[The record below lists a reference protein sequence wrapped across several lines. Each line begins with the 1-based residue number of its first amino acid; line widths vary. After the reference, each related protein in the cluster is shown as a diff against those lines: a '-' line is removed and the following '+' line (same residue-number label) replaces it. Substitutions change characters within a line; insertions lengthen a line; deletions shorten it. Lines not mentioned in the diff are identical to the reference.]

1 MNILADIGGTHMRIA
16 ASDAHDSF
24 EEPIIFDTPAEF
36 DAAVELFA
44 SAAHDIAK
52 GRIIT
57 GGVIGVAGLV
67 SANRQTLLKAPHLRD
82 WEGKEVAAAFGR
94 AIGAPVRLENDAA
107 LAAIGEAQ
115 HGAGKEALIIA
126 YVTVG
131 TGIGGARIVDGH
143 IDRAAFGFEIG
154 HQRLGSDSSAPEWET
169 FASGSGLE
177 KRYGKPS
184 RELTDPAI
192 WQECA
197 DHFAIGLYNTI
208 LHWSPDRV
216 VLGGSLFTEK
226 AIPLERVR
234 ETLRSAATALNDIPD
249 IRLATLGDRSGLYGA
264 LTLSAA

>member
-24 EEPIIFDTPAEF
+24 EEPVIFDTPAEF
-36 DAAVELFA
+36 AAAVELFA
-44 SAAHDIAK
+44 SATRDIAH

-67 SANRQTLLKAPHLRD
+67 SADHQTLLKAPHLQA
-82 WEGKEVAAAFGR
+82 WVGKDIAAAFGR
-94 AIGAPVRLENDAA
+94 AIGAPIRLENDAA
-107 LAAIGEAQ
+107 LAALGEAQ
-115 HGAGKEALIIA
+115 QGAGAGAGIVA
-126 YVTVG
+126 YITVG
-131 TGIGGARIVDGH
+131 TGIGGARIVDGNT
-143 IDRAAFGFEIG
+143 DRSAFGFEIG
-154 HQRLGSDSSAPEWET
+154 HQRLGSDTDAPEWET

-177 KRYGKPS
+177 RRYGKLS
-184 RELTDPAI
+184 SELADPAI
-192 WQECA
+192 WEECA

-234 ETLRSAATALNDIPD
+234 ETLRAAATALDDIPD